1 MCIVCICIFTFH
13 NFYFKSLYYFK
24 WYLFI
29 SMFCFVFYKRASSF
43 SWIVPFPASRGAQSQ
58 LSGASFL
65 SLLDNHCDRTR
76 SVWNTHVDSQTPQK
90 IPTFYLSL
98 CCARACV
105 CTRER
110 VCVCVCFTAPRWCC
124 SAFKVSQICCCSN
137 VWKVA
142 RGRALFHCPRVCVRA
157 CARVEKVQQYSW
169 HYLHWSQLQ

>member
-90 IPTFYLSL
+90 ISTFYLSL

-105 CTRER
+105 CMRER
-110 VCVCVCFTAPRWCC
+110 ECVFVCVLPPLVGAAVRLRWVKSAAAQMYEKLLVDAP
-124 SAFKVSQICCCSN
+124 FFI
-137 VWKVA
+137 
-142 RGRALFHCPRVCVRA
+142 VRKCA